1 MFFGGDPF
9 TNFAGTPKGKV
20 SGIDVDTIKLYE
32 TLEVSKEADAKDIK
46 KAYRKLAVVHHPDKG
61 GNEHQFKEIN
71 AAYEILSDPEKRN
84 VYDRQ
89 GLEGVA
95 SGGAGGM
102 KGEELFNMFFN
113 SRSQRPRSPRKGEDV
128 NHPLQLTLEDLYES
142 KTFKL
147 AVNRQVLVEDPKI
160 CIKCDGRG
168 HVVELRQIALGM
180 VQQLQHQCQ
189 DCVGEGYK
197 CKTTM
202 ERKILEVHV
211 EKGAQDKEKIVFRGM
226 ADQKP
231 NMEAG
236 NVNFIIQEL
245 EHSLFKRRGA
255 DLLIRKTLS
264 LNESLCGFE
273 WKIKHL
279 DAREIIIKSKPGE
292 VIRALADNGR
302 PFVKKISGEGMP
314 SKGNPFIKGDL
325 YVVFTV
331 EFPKDGDL
339 NAQAIQ
345 SLRAILPN
353 PSMQVEHH
361 CEKTEVVNLEPA
373 DVRNFGKGGAG
384 NPSSIEN
391 EDESQPV
398 QCQQS

>member
-9 TNFAGTPKGKV
+9 TNFASTPEGKDP
-20 SGIDVDTIKLYE
+20 GIDVDTTKLYE
-32 TLEVSKEADAKDIK
+32 TLEVSKEADAKEIK

-61 GNEHQFKEIN
+61 GKEHEFKEIN
-71 AAYEILSDPEKRN
+71 AAYEILSDPEKRKA
-84 VYDRQ
+84 YDRY

-95 SGGAGGM
+95 NGSAGGM
-102 KGEELFNMFFN
+102 NSEDLFSMFFN
-113 SRSQRPRSPRKGEDV
+113 GRNRRPRSPRRGEDV
-128 NHPLQLTLEDLYES
+128 NHPLQLSLEDLYKS

-147 AVNRQVLVEDPKI
+147 AVNRQVLVEEPHT

-189 DCVGEGYK
+189 DCSGEGYQ

-202 ERKILEVHV
+202 ERKILEVRV
-211 EKGAQDKEKIVFRGM
+211 EKGAQHKDKIVFKGM

-236 NVNFIIQEL
+236 NVNFIIHEL
-245 EHSLFKRRGA
+245 EHNLFKRRGA

-264 LNESLCGFE
+264 LNQALCGFE

-279 DAREIIIKSKPGE
+279 DAREIIVKSKPGE

-302 PFVKKISGEGMP
+302 PFVKTVSGDGMP

-331 EFPKDGDL
+331 EFPKDGEL
-339 NAQAIQ
+339 SPEAMQ
-345 SLRAILPN
+345 SLRGTLPN
-353 PSMQVEHH
+353 PSMQVEYDS
-361 CEKTEVVNLEPA
+361 EKTEVVNLDPA

-384 NPSSIEN
+384 NPSN
-391 EDESQPV
+391 DDEDETQPV